1 MNLLE
6 SQARINGWFW
16 NDDVWRVALQFM
28 GALYDDFH
36 LERHLERLSDSSN
49 LWEAMMTTASEY
61 LAVAGRQIC
70 EIKDKLGTGRSV
82 TKEEYLSYY
91 INYEWPPLELFQS
104 MWQSSCLGEANPLP
118 KRVLFYFDIEYYNNI
133 DNTIV
138 LLNQQAIFDAI
149 EPIYRL
155 VRESL
160 LELGIDHLAVLT
172 GRGYNFVAAIPSES
186 EVFQRLLEV
195 GHGVEPTV
203 AERQKRPAFKRNKRV
218 PWQAEQAFKGSL
230 RLVLFFA
237 GLIINKARRLVSPFP
252 VEMSDIG
259 PEGISFDITM
269 LTRSVDTSA
278 CAIPVTPYLKLHY
291 QKTLDSR
298 VVNNTPILVR
308 LIRARNEHENFPDHH
323 QMIVV
328 RNDYDQALHHFEGQ
342 TGYIPDGSSGIGRL
356 IDLYWQSPL
365 AGFLQTMDS
374 EEHHPYWDWWKMYR
388 DYDRFISQFPHL
400 GWLVHNPNPALLQP
414 DCLNMLVND
423 LLDDGWHPKHVGGFI
438 RALYEDYRID
448 WNNRF
453 KKYDAAKWANGWVE
467 ILGAQRYFGLE

>member
-1 MNLLE
+1 MNPIE
-6 SQARINGWFW
+6 SQARLNGWFW
-16 NDDVWRVALQFM
+16 QDDVWRVALQFM

-36 LERHLERLSDSSN
+36 LERGLERLSDSAS
-49 LWEAMMTTASEY
+49 LWEAMMTTACEY

-82 TKEEYLSYY
+82 SKEEYLSYY

-104 MWQSSCLGEANPLP
+104 MWQTSCLGDINPLP
-118 KRVLFYFDIEYYNNI
+118 KRVLFYFDIEYYNNE
-133 DNTIV
+133 DSTIA
-138 LLNQQAIFDAI
+138 LLNQQGIFDAI

-160 LELGIDHLAVLT
+160 LELGIEHLAVLT

-203 AERQKRPAFKRNKRV
+203 ADRQQRPAFKRRKRV

-237 GLIINKARRLVSPFP
+237 GLIINKARRLIRPMP

-291 QKTLDSR
+291 QKALDSR

-308 LIRARNEHENFPDHH
+308 LIRARNEHENFPDLHK
-323 QMIVV
+323 MIVV
-328 RNDYDQALHHFEGQ
+328 RNDYDQALKHFEGQ
-342 TGYIPDGSSGIGRL
+342 TGYIPDGSCGINRL

-365 AGFLQTMDS
+365 AGFHQIMDS

-388 DYDRFISQFPHL
+388 DYEKFISHFPHL
-400 GWLVHNPNPALLQP
+400 GWLIHNPNPALLQP
-414 DCLNMLVND
+414 DSLNMLVND
-423 LLDDGWHPKHVGGFI
+423 LLDAGWHPKHIGGFI

-467 ILGAQRYFGLE
+467 ILGAQRYFGF